1 MSNNTTIEN
10 VMDESHDDFMVRF
23 RKMSSA
29 GYRPQGIENPRATT
43 VSKTSAI
50 SAQNARRSQRKDV
63 MGLVA
68 LGRKDSE
75 IADELGIAEDTV
87 RTLRISRM

>member
-1 MSNNTTIEN
+1 
-10 VMDESHDDFMVRF
+10 MDEPFDDFMARVW
-23 RKMSSA
+23 KMSSA
-29 GYRPQGIENPRATT
+29 GYRPMGVENPRATT
-43 VSKTSAI
+43 VSKTAAVD
-50 SAQNARRSQRKDV
+50 AQNARRARRKDI
-63 MGLVA
+63 MSLVA

>member
-1 MSNNTTIEN
+1 
-10 VMDESHDDFMVRF
+10 MDEPFDDFMKRVRE
-23 RKMSSA
+23 MSSA
-29 GYRPQGIENPRATT
+29 TYRPVGFENIRFT
-43 VSKTSAI
+43 VAASVSAAGGL
-50 SAQNARRSQRKDV
+50 SARRSQRKDV
-63 MGLVA
+63 LSLVA

>member
-1 MSNNTTIEN
+1 MI
-10 VMDESHDDFMVRF
+10 DESHDDLEESHEEFTARY

-29 GYRPQGIENPRATT
+29 GYRPVGFENIAQAQASSFNTT
-43 VSKTSAI
+43 NVWVTRK
-50 SAQNARRSQRKDV
+50 ARRKDV
-63 MGLVA
+63 LNLVA